1 MLTETNSMNQEE
13 YLIWEV
19 EGGTLSQDEVESI
32 IESLAGQVASETG
45 EEIDYREVRPLTGP
59 ETVVISFVVG
69 VASKVVAQAI
79 YDALTDTPETESIR
93 VSEGLSVTHSG
104 SGDINLTVP
113 DDIEEADDGTEE
125 ELQEE

>member
-1 MLTETNSMNQEE
+1 MDQEE
-13 YLIWEV
+13 YLIWQV
-19 EGGTLSQDEVESI
+19 EGSSLSKDEAKSI
-32 IESLAGQVASETG
+32 IESLAGQVASETD

-59 ETVVISFVVG
+59 ETVIISFVVG

-79 YDALTDTPETESIR
+79 YDALTETPETESVR
-93 VSEGLSVTHSG
+93 VSKGLSVTHNG

-113 DDIEEADDGTEE
+113 EEYIKNTDGQTEA